1 MARFQERLHRYLNPR
16 TLRVLITI
24 GVIYFARFGI
34 TGCSPYPIYTSSN
47 FIPPPRPQPAQVDSR
62 DHEPDPDVAGFRV
75 DSAVD
80 QDAPEPTVD
89 PVIFSR
95 IVRDYL
101 GVPYKLGG
109 NDHNGIDCSY
119 LVHALYRDYDGRR
132 LPTLTRDLIRVGE
145 RVPADRLAVGDLV
158 FFSFNGNNVSHVG
171 VYLGDNRFVHAS
183 ESRGVIISSLRESIY
198 RERYVGARRLK

>member
-1 MARFQERLHRYLNPR
+1 MARLQERLHRYLNPQ
-16 TLRVLITI
+16 TIRVLITV

-34 TGCSPYPIYTSSN
+34 TGCSPYPMYTTGDITYPS
-47 FIPPPRPQPAQVDSR
+47 RPQPAQVDTK
-62 DHEPDPDVAGFRV
+62 DHEPDSDITGNRF
-75 DSAVD
+75 DSAVEE
-80 QDAPEPTVD
+80 DAPEPTVD

-109 NDHNGIDCSY
+109 SDRNGIDCSY

-132 LPTLTRDLIRVGE
+132 LPTLTRDLIRVGG
-145 RVPADRLAVGDLV
+145 RVPADELAVGDLV

-183 ESRGVIISSLRESIY
+183 ESRGVIISSLRESVY
-198 RERYVGARRLK
+198 RERYVGARRVK